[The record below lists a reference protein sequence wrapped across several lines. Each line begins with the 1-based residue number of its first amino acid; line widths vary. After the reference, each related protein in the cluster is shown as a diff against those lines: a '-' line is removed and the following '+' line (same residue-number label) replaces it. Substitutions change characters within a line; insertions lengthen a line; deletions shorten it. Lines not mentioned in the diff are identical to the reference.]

1 MSGPISHIPPSNLPP
16 HPPKYYPPPILQ
28 LNTTHPSP
36 YFLPNNTYQFNSQIP
51 INAKNNNDSSL
62 LPPMMPLSVPKVA
75 EIEIHDNF
83 ANQDKSQPQTPI
95 NNLRDS
101 NTLFISDP
109 LSLQPKSSTNS
120 DDLSVLNSFN
130 VGFKKAQ
137 SK

>member
-1 MSGPISHIPPSNLPP
+1 MI
-16 HPPKYYPPPILQ
+16 
-28 LNTTHPSP
+28 
-36 YFLPNNTYQFNSQIP
+36 
-51 INAKNNNDSSL
+51 
-62 LPPMMPLSVPKVA
+62 PLSVPKVA

-109 LSLQPKSSTNS
+109 LSLQPKSSVNS